1 MNVKPL
7 FWQTH
12 CWAQFIQV
20 MKTYDFI
27 QQAIGKKV
35 YLIGDRDLGMDGTF
49 RRFIYDK
56 TELTL
61 VELTKGG
68 MAVIEHEGQRYRV
81 RPSNIRE
88 VGS

>member
-1 MNVKPL
+1 
-7 FWQTH
+7 
-12 CWAQFIQV
+12 
-20 MKTYDFI
+20 MKTNDFI

-35 YLIGDRDLGMDGTF
+35 YLIGDRDLGIESAL

-68 MAVIEHEGQRYRV
+68 MAVVEHDGIRYRV
-81 RPSNIRE
+81 RPSNVRE
-88 VGS
+88 SGY